1 MRFREENKMNSIIID
16 SILNCGISHLS
27 RGPDSPL
34 KLILLQALL
43 LNVLKISRLFWLTVS
58 PVSSAESS
66 PHKFTATVAA
76 GIDAYALIIF
86 SRMQLWDG
94 RFVLIDHFFQSFLNS
109 FTINV
114 PIFSISID
122 KIIDNYLS

>member
-1 MRFREENKMNSIIID
+1 MRFREENKINSIIID

-66 PHKFTATVAA
+66 PHKFTATVVA

-94 RFVLIDHFFQSFLNS
+94 NRRFVLMDHFFQSSLNS
-109 FTINV
+109 FTTNV
-114 PIFSISID
+114 PIFRISID
-122 KIIDNYLS
+122 KIIDN